1 MSDFEPH
8 VSAGA
13 FALNAL
19 DDSERERMVKHL
31 ETCAECRDEV
41 REMQAVAARVGS
53 ALAASPPAAMR
64 DRALLAASQTPQ
76 LPAAPKRREAAAVS
90 IADFKSTARASAMTR
105 TALAAAAVVFAIFA
119 VVSIAIAVD
128 QHAANQ
134 RTMQVSATVA
144 SILGAPD
151 AQTLPLSLGSA
162 GSGNIVMSAASG
174 EAFFVSRQLAPAPP
188 GKTYEMWA
196 IDGSGAAIPSGL
208 MSPSGG
214 ATLSVLSTNP
224 SAARAFAVTVEPA
237 GGSPHPTSA
246 PIGTVK
252 VPL

>member
-19 DDSERERMVKHL
+19 DDSEREQMIHHL
-31 ETCAECRDEV
+31 TTCTSCRDEV
-41 REMQAVAARVGS
+41 REMQATAARAGS
-53 ALAASPPAAMR
+53 SLAVSPPAGMR
-64 DRALLAASQTPQ
+64 ERVLAAARQIPQ
-76 LPAAPKRREAAAVS
+76 LPVAPDGNEVEAPP
-90 IADFKSTARASAMTR
+90 IASLKPTARASALTR

-134 RTMQVSATVA
+134 RTTQASATVA
-144 SILGAPD
+144 SILAAPD

-162 GSGNIVMSAASG
+162 GSGTIVLSASSG
-174 EAFFVSRQLAPAPP
+174 QAFFASRQLAPAPS
-188 GKTYEMWA
+188 GKAYEMWA
-196 IDGSGAAIPSGL
+196 IDASGTAIPAGL

-214 ATLSVLSTNP
+214 ATLSVLSSNP

-237 GGSPHPTSA
+237 GGSSHPTSA